1 MSCCNKAPNGGSS
14 DPKLLL
20 KLFIGLFVIIF
31 IVAFIFG

>member
-14 DPKLLL
+14 DLKLLL

-31 IVAFIFG
+31 LVAFIFG